1 MLFLRPVRALTSR
14 WQGRLTLLRFWPNI
28 SCETFFAAG
37 LMASDSVALLEDIE
51 TEITGG
57 VLVLRDNLF
66 RLCQAVCLDET
77 SR

>member
-1 MLFLRPVRALTSR
+1 
-14 WQGRLTLLRFWPNI
+14 
-28 SCETFFAAG
+28 
-37 LMASDSVALLEDIE
+37 MASDSVALLEDIE